1 MLNQDF
7 DDLRKSVENIKK
19 QLQSGN
25 SFDQFQEKSAFVRN
39 VDLKYLLQFLNGNIP
54 KHANNGN
61 IFQKYHFLAAK

>member
-39 VDLKYLLQFLNGNIP
+39 VDLKYLLQF
-54 KHANNGN
+54 
-61 IFQKYHFLAAK
+61 